1 MANVIISSAAGQKA
15 LSEALGWFDV
25 RGFGAKGDG
34 VTDDAAALQDAFDA
48 SIGSVL
54 YIPPGIYL
62 CSTDLD
68 IPGDDTKI
76 IGVRGEQY
84 SGSQGLLMVL
94 CCLI

>member
-48 SIGSVL
+48 SIRISIIYTTRNLFML
-54 YIPPGIYL
+54 YRP
-62 CSTDLD
+62 
-68 IPGDDTKI
+68 
-76 IGVRGEQY
+76 
-84 SGSQGLLMVL
+84 
-94 CCLI
+94 